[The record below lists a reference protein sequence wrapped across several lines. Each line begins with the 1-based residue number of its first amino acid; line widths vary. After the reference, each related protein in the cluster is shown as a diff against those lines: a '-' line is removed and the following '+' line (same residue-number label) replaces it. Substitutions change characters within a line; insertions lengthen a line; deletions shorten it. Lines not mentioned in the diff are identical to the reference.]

1 MRRCACATAW
11 KCVSLQQ
18 SAQERVKV
26 MQNPVR
32 YFDSPKPK
40 LARRAIYAIGSAIL
54 GVIVFTAM
62 TAKAHAWSGCGAGV
76 HGSFLVG
83 EADFGAPINISSNGQ
98 MASAS
103 VNCDWRINTI
113 VLGGEVS
120 YGFLFGDLEKL
131 GAERDLA
138 VTGRAGVLLSPA
150 ALFYGHVG
158 WTQLDTAA
166 GNMDG
171 IRMGIGAELKIAD
184 SPLYLDIRHSYTRY
198 DDDLF
203 PPTVDVSSHML
214 TIGLKFKFGP
224 KYQPSLFDEP
234 ASKPCDKKMANCK

>member
-1 MRRCACATAW
+1 MRQLH
-11 KCVSLQQ
+11 K
-18 SAQERVKV
+18 
-26 MQNPVR
+26 
-32 YFDSPKPK
+32 
-40 LARRAIYAIGSAIL
+40 IL
-54 GVIVFTAM
+54 FGVILAAAGFASDKAM
-62 TAKAHAWSGCGAGV
+62 AWSGCGAGV

-103 VNCDWRINTI
+103 LNCDWRLNSI

-138 VTGRAGVLLSPA
+138 VTGRFGVLVSPSA
-150 ALFYGHVG
+150 MPYLHLG

-171 IRMGIGAELKIAD
+171 LRGGVGLEARISD
-184 SPLYLDIRHSYTRY
+184 SPLYLDLRYSYTKY

-203 PPTVDVSSHML
+203 PPTIDVSSHMVSL
-214 TIGLKFKFGP
+214 GLKIKFGP
-224 KYQPSLFDEP
+224 KYQPSVFDEP
-234 ASKPCDKKMANCK
+234 APAAAKCDKKLANCK